1 MTNNAHDDLFDLM
14 SRWDVEV
21 KTIPAYLLRQG
32 TALTATERRD
42 LLMRRAVLRKAIVEL
57 RDAMA
62 SMTSRYR
69 GLIDGHVVVEAA
81 TEDEVWS
88 VVHDQ
93 GVVEFCL
100 MTDWLQTD
108 RSVDHQSHHLDVDP
122 TVL

>member
-1 MTNNAHDDLFDLM
+1 MTNNAQDDLFDLM

-32 TALTATERRD
+32 TALTSAERRD
-42 LLMRRAVLRKAIVEL
+42 LLIRRAVLKKAMVEL

-62 SMTSRYR
+62 NMAARYR
-69 GLIDGHVVVEAA
+69 GKIDGDVVVEAT
-81 TEDEVWS
+81 TEDEVWA

-100 MTDWLQTD
+100 MTEWAETD
-108 RSVDHQSHHLDVDP
+108 RSVDHHSHDLDDS
-122 TVL
+122 